1 MTKLTALD
9 RERNSLRGEGDKQE
23 KGKHEMIVNQPAR
36 RSVET
41 SHCTAHW

>member
-9 RERNSLRGEGDKQE
+9 RERNSLRGEGDR
-23 KGKHEMIVNQPAR
+23 HEMIANQPAR